1 MPELSDDLSRDPLLE
16 RLAGDLRR
24 PVAPN
29 RGVDRAMAALRADR
43 RRRRGWQLAAAAMLL
58 AAGVGIIQV
67 RRDTRLVR
75 FAIRAPDSQR
85 VALVGDFNDWNR
97 EAVQLQRGEGEWS
110 VTLRLPPGRYRYS
123 FLADGARWITDAA
136 SLRADDDFDTPTSV
150 VTVAN

>member
-24 PVAPN
+24 PVAPS

-43 RRRRGWQLAAAAMLL
+43 RRRRGWQLAAAATLL
-58 AAGVGIIQV
+58 AVGVGITQV
-67 RRDTRLVR
+67 RRDTRPVR

-85 VALVGDFNDWNR
+85 VALVGDFNDWSR
-97 EAVQLQRGEGEWS
+97 DAVQLQRGDGEWS